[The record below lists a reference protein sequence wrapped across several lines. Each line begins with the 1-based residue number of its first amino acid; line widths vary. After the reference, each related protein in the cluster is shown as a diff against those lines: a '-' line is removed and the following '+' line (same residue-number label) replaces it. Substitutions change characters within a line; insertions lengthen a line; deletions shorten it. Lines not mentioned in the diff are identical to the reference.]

1 MHNIPAADTFA
12 YMMQCLMKEDRLNQQ
27 RDNSITD
34 TIKNFVLIFKSW
46 RNSDNFREMDEENED
61 KEKKIL
67 EILV

>member
-1 MHNIPAADTFA
+1 
-12 YMMQCLMKEDRLNQQ
+12 MMQWLMKEDRLNQQ

-46 RNSDNFREMDEENED
+46 RNSDNFREMEEENED

-67 EILV
+67 EILI